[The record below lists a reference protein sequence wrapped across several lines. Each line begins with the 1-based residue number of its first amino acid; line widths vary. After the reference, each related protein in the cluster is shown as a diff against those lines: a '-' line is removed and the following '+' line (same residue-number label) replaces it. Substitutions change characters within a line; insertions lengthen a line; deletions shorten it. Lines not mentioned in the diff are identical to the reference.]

1 MSGSFLSLLSRS
13 NARNCLTP
21 RRTSLGAR
29 LLSTLPNTHIFRAL
43 QNHAPDSL
51 AVVHSA
57 SSRSFTYGSLIAD
70 VVRAKDDLEQKA
82 TTAQGQL
89 AGERIAFLAENS
101 YDYVGTVV
109 LDLRQWKYV
118 LIDE

>member
-1 MSGSFLSLLSRS
+1 MSGGFLSLLSRS
-13 NARNCLTP
+13 NARVCFTP
-21 RRTSLGAR
+21 RRTPLSAR

-43 QNHAPDSL
+43 QNHDPESL

-70 VVRAKDDLEQKA
+70 IVRAKDDLEQKA
-82 TTAQGQL
+82 AKAQGQL
-89 AGERIAFLAENS
+89 AGERVAFLAENS

-109 LDLRQWKYV
+109 LNPLRLY
-118 LIDE
+118 IEY